1 MIDKNRTQ
9 RHQVATV
16 RKREGMSLSRV
27 AKRLG
32 VTRRDA
38 RLLEDESQDL
48 RISMIYRWAHAL
60 DVPVSEI
67 LMISDDDRPISNLQ
81 NRSKLV
87 LAMKTVESMR
97 QNCELDE
104 RTRRLVEELRKQLLN
119 VMPEL
124 DDVKSWPRNG
134 TRRGLD
140 DLGKAASFVF
150 SEPTGEID

>member
-1 MIDKNRTQ
+1 MIDKNRTK

-67 LMISDDDRPISNLQ
+67 LMISDERLSHGTI
-81 NRSKLV
+81 NRSISRLQFLFV
-87 LAMKTVESMR
+87 VYPMR
-97 QNCELDE
+97 
-104 RTRRLVEELRKQLLN
+104 
-119 VMPEL
+119 
-124 DDVKSWPRNG
+124 S
-134 TRRGLD
+134 
-140 DLGKAASFVF
+140 
-150 SEPTGEID
+150 